1 MEKRINEE
9 LRQYKLFKI
18 QETESK
24 LRKFQQTHSEIKE
37 SNTVKVSK
45 NVTSNLLRVILALLA
60 IVILILSV
68 ICFFPENL
76 IEFLESDGT
85 YFSFQEKKEII
96 YELNIYKYFF
106 ISISALLLFTGYIL
120 RLNNRKRNNV
130 YSLSILLEEVMEYME
145 NSSNDD
151 KRKYEYFVD
160 SLAEQEKIKNNAI

>member
-24 LRKFQQTHSEIKE
+24 LRRFQQTHSEIKE
-37 SNTVKVSK
+37 SYTIKVSK
-45 NVTSNLLRVILALLA
+45 NVTSNILRIVLALLA
-60 IVILILSV
+60 VIILILSI
-68 ICFFPENL
+68 ICFFSGNL
-76 IEFLESDGT
+76 IDFLESKGE
-85 YFSFQEKKEII
+85 FISIQEKENAI

-106 ISISALLLFTGYIL
+106 ISLTIILVFTGYLL
-120 RLNNRKRNNV
+120 RLNNRKRNSV

-160 SLAEQEKIKNNAI
+160 SLAEQEKIKKNAI